1 MTREE
6 ALKTWLPVIKMGV
19 ESMPECSEAL
29 DMAIEALEQESSEN
43 AIKYFNIINEL
54 SETLGVSYDFVDEK
68 IKEIMKALPK
78 EPCEI
83 GKAERSMDADVLNEI
98 REEIVHLH
106 DWAFSREEIL
116 RIIDKYKSES
126 EAVE

>member
-29 DMAIEALEQESSEN
+29 DMAIEALEQE
-43 AIKYFNIINEL
+43 
-54 SETLGVSYDFVDEK
+54 
-68 IKEIMKALPK
+68 
-78 EPCEI
+78 PCT
-83 GKAERSMDADVLNEI
+83 DADVLNEI
-98 REEIVHLH
+98 RSEIVHLH

-116 RIIDKYKSES
+116 RIIDKYRES
-126 EAVE
+126 EE